1 MRTLERM
8 AITLGLVIVG
18 ITAVYRYVL
27 SDEQKTALQEGAD
40 VLRAATRE
48 VTDTVTP
55 LFSNGP
61 TRSEEEAAARAN
73 QKRTAAQWE
82 ALGY

>member
-1 MRTLERM
+1 MKTLERM
-8 AITLGLVIVG
+8 AIMLGLAIVG

-27 SDEQKTALQEGAD
+27 TDEQRSALQEGAD
-40 VLRAATRE
+40 VLRSATRE
-48 VTDTVTP
+48 VTDIISP
-55 LFSNGP
+55 LVSDGP

-73 QKRTAAQWE
+73 QERTAAQWE

>member
-8 AITLGLVIVG
+8 AIALGVVIVG
-18 ITAVYRYVL
+18 ITAVYRYML
-27 SDEQKTALQEGAD
+27 GDEQKAALQEGAD

-48 VTDTVTP
+48 ISDSITP
-55 LFSNGP
+55 LMSDGP

-73 QKRTAAQWE
+73 QERTAAQWE